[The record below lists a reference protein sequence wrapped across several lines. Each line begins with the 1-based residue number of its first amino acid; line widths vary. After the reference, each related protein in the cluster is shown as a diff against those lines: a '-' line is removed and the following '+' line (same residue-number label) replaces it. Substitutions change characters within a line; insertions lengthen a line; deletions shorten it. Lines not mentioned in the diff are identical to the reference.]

1 MNKYTVFFDQ
11 INRTNFQVLAH
22 DKHSAEIK
30 AIKLFRKHNAEIPS
44 SYVQNGWLENKD
56 GEDK

>member
-30 AIKLFRKHNAEIPS
+30 AIKLYKNKFDIPS
-44 SYVQNGWLENKD
+44 SSVENGWLVETD

>member
-1 MNKYTVFFDQ
+1 MNKYTVFFEQ

-22 DKHSAEIK
+22 DKHGAEIK
-30 AIKLFRKHNAEIPS
+30 AIKLYKKKFNIPS
-44 SYVQNGWLENKD
+44 IEVENRWLVETD